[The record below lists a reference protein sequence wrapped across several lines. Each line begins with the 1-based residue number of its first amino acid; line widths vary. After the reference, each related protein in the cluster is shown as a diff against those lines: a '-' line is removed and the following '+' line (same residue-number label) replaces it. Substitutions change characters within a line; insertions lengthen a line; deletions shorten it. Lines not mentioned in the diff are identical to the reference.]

1 MAEFVSAILGL
12 AAIGASAGNS
22 LYSLVDTIK
31 DAPNEFL
38 ALSNE
43 VTDFRLFLSKIE
55 EAWKAGQL
63 SVEENKSGDDIG
75 PMLKKG
81 GETLKEVETLVKEVA
96 RQKGKEGQNTRI
108 RRIQWLRRSRK
119 AKKLQEVL
127 RVLRSSLSS
136 LLVAET
142 LASNTKIGLALE
154 GLRADMKHIIS
165 NQDPP
170 REGQDTDSTRL
181 SGSQDTCFEQT
192 TTIQPEIGASGGNM
206 PPPVQTFQEDPLYPA
221 HIAVSTVDAE
231 QKKLVRCS
239 LNTESLL
246 QKELQVVPTFKTR
259 YSNPQTFL
267 MQPEKLPF
275 RAMME
280 LPTSNA
286 LQCFEDCKCRCHYRS
301 VIRSPRGLS
310 NYIGDL
316 FVGYSSLP
324 WCFSSLVDCNEQTC
338 RRSKRLASQL
348 RYFFPPWFMRA
359 VASFNMSFS
368 LCGLPLN
375 IRIQTRTTIPYD
387 SPIFICIQEGDIDG
401 MKNLLLT
408 EMASLSDIDPYGLG
422 LLYYATY

>member
-1 MAEFVSAILGL
+1 
-12 AAIGASAGNS
+12 
-22 LYSLVDTIK
+22 
-31 DAPNEFL
+31 
-38 ALSNE
+38 
-43 VTDFRLFLSKIE
+43 
-55 EAWKAGQL
+55 
-63 SVEENKSGDDIG
+63 
-75 PMLKKG
+75 ML
-81 GETLKEVETLVKEVA
+81 
-96 RQKGKEGQNTRI
+96 R
-108 RRIQWLRRSRK
+108 
-119 AKKLQEVL
+119 
-127 RVLRSSLSS
+127 
-136 LLVAET
+136 
-142 LASNTKIGLALE
+142 ASNTKIGLALE

-170 REGQDTDSTRL
+170 REGQDTDSIRL
-181 SGSQDTCFEQT
+181 SGSQDMGFEQT
-192 TTIQPEIGASGGNM
+192 TTIQPEIGAFGSNM
-206 PPPVQTFQEDPLYPA
+206 PPPMQTFHEDPLYPA
-221 HIAVSTVDAE
+221 HTAVSPVDVK

-246 QKELQVVPTFKTR
+246 QKELQVVPTFKTT

-286 LQCFEDCKCRCHYRS
+286 LQCFEDCKCRCHYRT

-310 NYIGDL
+310 NYLGDL

-422 LLYYATY
+422 LLYVRKLSLKWEEFEA